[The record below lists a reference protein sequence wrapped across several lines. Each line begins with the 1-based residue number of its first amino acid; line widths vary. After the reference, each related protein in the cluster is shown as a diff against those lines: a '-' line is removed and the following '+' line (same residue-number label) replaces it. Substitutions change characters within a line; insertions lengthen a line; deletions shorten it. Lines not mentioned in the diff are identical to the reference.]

1 MINQYEKCIL
11 LKIWNVT
18 YNSMVLT
25 ALNTKITE
33 LFIDKINTIL
43 NLLLMTY
50 YALFFW
56 HSSVKFQVYTE
67 SCCMFAEKSLHRRL
81 LGPNGDNLKQTN
93 TAV

>member
-50 YALFFW
+50 YALFF
-56 HSSVKFQVYTE
+56 FDILQ
-67 SCCMFAEKSLHRRL
+67 
-81 LGPNGDNLKQTN
+81 
-93 TAV
+93 

>member
-33 LFIDKINTIL
+33 LFIDKINTVL

-50 YALFFW
+50 YALFFDIL
-56 HSSVKFQVYTE
+56 Q
-67 SCCMFAEKSLHRRL
+67 
-81 LGPNGDNLKQTN
+81 
-93 TAV
+93 